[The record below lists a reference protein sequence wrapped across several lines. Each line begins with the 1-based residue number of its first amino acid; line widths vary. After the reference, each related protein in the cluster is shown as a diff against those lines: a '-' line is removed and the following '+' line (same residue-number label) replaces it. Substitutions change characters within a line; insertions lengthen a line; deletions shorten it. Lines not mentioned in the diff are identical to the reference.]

1 MSERIRLTIAV
12 AMTILLLAA
21 VSAAGIALHTASPA
35 APATAPVPLTTQV
48 VHPTSTPN
56 WHEEHD

>member
-1 MSERIRLTIAV
+1 
-12 AMTILLLAA
+12 MTILLLVA

-35 APATAPVPLTTQV
+35 ATASAPVPLATQAA
-48 VHPTSTPN
+48 HPTSTPS

>member
-1 MSERIRLTIAV
+1 MPEHIRLTIAV

-21 VSAAGIALHTASPA
+21 VSAAGIALHTGSPPPA
-35 APATAPVPLTTQV
+35 ATAPAPLTTQAA
-48 VHPTSTPN
+48 HPTSTPS

>member
-12 AMTILLLAA
+12 TMTILLLAA
-21 VSAAGIALHTASPA
+21 VSAAGIALHTGSPA
-35 APATAPVPLTTQV
+35 APATAPGPLATQAA
-48 VHPTSTPN
+48 HPTSTPS